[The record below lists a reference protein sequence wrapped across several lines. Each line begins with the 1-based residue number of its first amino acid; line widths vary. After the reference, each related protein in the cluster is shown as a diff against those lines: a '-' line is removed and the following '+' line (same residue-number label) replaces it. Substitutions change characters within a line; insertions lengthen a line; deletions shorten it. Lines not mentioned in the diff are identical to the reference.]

1 MNKFICYNNEDIC
14 SIDKVKYTS
23 LWQMVNQ
30 SLKNDYIYC
39 MSSFHYKILEYNK
52 RSMTVFKYLD
62 ITLLGPIHMLAF
74 QKMIQARN
82 SSFIIKN
89 ILKTIYHV

>member
-1 MNKFICYNNEDIC
+1 
-14 SIDKVKYTS
+14 
-23 LWQMVNQ
+23 
-30 SLKNDYIYC
+30 

-74 QKMIQARN
+74 QKMIQAELIFYN
-82 SSFIIKN
+82 KKHIENYLSCVSKGFF
-89 ILKTIYHV
+89 

>member
-1 MNKFICYNNEDIC
+1 
-14 SIDKVKYTS
+14 
-23 LWQMVNQ
+23 
-30 SLKNDYIYC
+30 

-52 RSMTVFKYLD
+52 HSMTVFKYLD

-82 SSFIIKN
+82 SSFILKN
-89 ILKTIYHV
+89 ILKIIYHV